1 MRVQSL
7 KGLPAPLLYQTWAG
21 RTKGRNCL
29 QCLWSCFKGRKLIY
43 KGLIFKVLLFK
54 WYYTVGGVCS
64 SKKKTWKVVRDTL
77 YSDDAVKDIP
87 NIVARFLPTFHE
99 CIQGR
104 VCCIF
109 LFLCFSLSGFSVQWI
124 WAREMSFLVNAVS
137 CLRKWSRVHPI
148 KLFLSF

>member
-29 QCLWSCFKGRKLIY
+29 QCLWSCLKGRKLIY

-77 YSDDAVKDIP
+77 YSNDAVKDIP

-104 VCCIF
+104 VCCISLS
-109 LFLCFSLSGFSVQWI
+109 LFLSFWLFCAVD
-124 WAREMSFLVNAVS
+124 MSQRNVFLVNAVS